1 MRLIT
6 PRGSAQGDSARAA
19 VIVSMRH
26 YYMPEIIP

>member
-6 PRGSAQGDSARAA
+6 PHGSAQGDSARDA
-19 VIVSMRH
+19 VIVSMCH